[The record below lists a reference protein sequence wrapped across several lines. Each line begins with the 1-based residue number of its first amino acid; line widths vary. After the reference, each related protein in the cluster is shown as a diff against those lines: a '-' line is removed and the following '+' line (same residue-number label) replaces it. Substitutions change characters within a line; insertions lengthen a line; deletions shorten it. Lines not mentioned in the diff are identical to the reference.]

1 MNGSRHTSMLGN
13 HGYEQ
18 IAASEEK
25 TRITAHID
33 ARESWIWTDRTD
45 RSIRNQK
52 RKREEKGRRDRDAL
66 TVLAAA
72 KSGWKSGEVGIY
84 IERLRARALCLSV
97 GSSTDEQISLVEIM
111 GSGPRIQPTR
121 SSSAVCVGR
130 TVQKRK
136 VQLRSLILSPIDL

>member
-1 MNGSRHTSMLGN
+1 
-13 HGYEQ
+13 
-18 IAASEEK
+18 
-25 TRITAHID
+25 
-33 ARESWIWTDRTD
+33 
-45 RSIRNQK
+45 
-52 RKREEKGRRDRDAL
+52 
-66 TVLAAA
+66 
-72 KSGWKSGEVGIY
+72 VGIY